1 MNWYY
6 FLRLIIVISLS
17 INICFAIPQ
26 DEHRES
32 TLTKQS
38 SSSSLVQAPSYPVRK
53 QILDALRLEVKKIH
67 GVETLFVV
75 KYIKVKDNWAWVDTL
90 PQSADGQSHYE
101 DISALLH
108 SENGIWKVVE
118 IPCTEVE
125 NPECLDDPNYFR
137 KLKKRFPKLPKQILP

>member
-6 FLRLIIVISLS
+6 FLRLTIVISLS
-17 INICFAIPQ
+17 INICFATSQ
-26 DEHRES
+26 DVYRE
-32 TLTKQS
+32 TTITKQS
-38 SSSSLVQAPSYPVRK
+38 SISSLAQAPSYPVRK